1 MGEYLIQVYL
11 LVREGK
17 PVIGARLAQ
26 RMGVSPPAVVQALR
40 RMARDGLVTVGGE
53 AGVQMTEQGRQRAEA
68 TLRRHYLIERLLVD
82 ELGFGW
88 AEADEEAGRLEHSLS
103 PQLEQHLFERLGR
116 PTTCPHG
123 NPFPGSPDEQR
134 LIAAPSLAEAQEGER
149 VRVLRITEDAEEDL
163 ELMHYLWAHGVVP
176 GATLRMVR
184 HEPETGRLALA
195 RGRRR
200 LSLERTQAAKIR
212 ISRS

>member
-1 MGEYLIQVYL
+1 MFL
-11 LVREGK
+11 LVREGR

-40 RMARDGLVTVGGE
+40 RMARDGLVTVGEE
-53 AGVQMTEQGRQRAEA
+53 AGVRMTEQGRQRAEA

-88 AEADEEAGRLEHSLS
+88 AEADEEAGLLEHSLS

-134 LIAAPSLAEAQEGER
+134 LIAAPSLAEAREGEQ

-163 ELMHYLWAHGVVP
+163 ELMRFLWANGVVP

-184 HEPETGRLALA
+184 HEPALGRLALA
-195 RGRRR
+195 QGRQSFF
-200 LSLERTQAAKIR
+200 LDQAHAANIR